1 MTWLSELAVRLV
13 DRHHS
18 QQIFRILGKP
28 GLLSDLLVACPDL
41 THLVEVNKTMDK
53 MILDSLNEL
62 AVRLTI
68 DWKNKVRGCL
78 ETNVSLNSAWSSP
91 GISGTFDGSSSIA
104 FDFVALPVVSAAI
117 PCRDDTMLS
126 SLA

>member
-68 DWKNKVRGCL
+68 DWKNKVR
-78 ETNVSLNSAWSSP
+78 VP
-91 GISGTFDGSSSIA
+91 GDERLSKFGMVFT
-104 FDFVALPVVSAAI
+104 
-117 PCRDDTMLS
+117 RDLRH
-126 SLA
+126 L